1 MSEEIVIV
9 QSIVSGNE
17 FSDYCLDDKGNVY
30 KIESGQKNELT
41 LVKQIINIFYTTTK
55 LQRMDVSKVALLM
68 VSLYNPCSSMTKL
81 YFSNCQVMW

>member
-41 LVKQIINIFYTTTK
+41 LVKQIINIVIPDF
-55 LQRMDVSKVALLM
+55 D
-68 VSLYNPCSSMTKL
+68 
-81 YFSNCQVMW
+81 